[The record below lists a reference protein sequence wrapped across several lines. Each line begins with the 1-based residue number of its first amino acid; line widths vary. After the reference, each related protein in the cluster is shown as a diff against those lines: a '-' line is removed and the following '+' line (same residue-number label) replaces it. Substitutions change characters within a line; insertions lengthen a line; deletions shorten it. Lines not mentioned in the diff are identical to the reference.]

1 MFGDRV
7 RRGRKQEESRSIWV
21 DMLTGVGYRLDIGV
35 WEKEWNEDSSGVLT
49 YTVGEMVMVFSKT
62 EKD

>member
-1 MFGDRV
+1 MEAISIILAKQWWMFGDRV

-35 WEKEWNEDSSGVLT
+35 
-49 YTVGEMVMVFSKT
+49 
-62 EKD
+62 